1 MQTKRLKDDKNGIIA
16 AAEILKSGGIVAI
29 PTETVYGL
37 AASAFDD
44 NAIEKVFAAKG
55 RPQDNPL
62 IVHISDLSMIE
73 QVAADFSGKAEELA
87 RAFWP
92 APLTLV
98 LKKGQKIANSV
109 SRGLDTVAVR
119 MPNCEVAR
127 QIIKETGIPLAA
139 PSANISGSP
148 SPTSYEHVIADLDG
162 KIDAV
167 VCSDNSEIGLESTV
181 VSLVSNPP
189 RLLRPGGI
197 TPEQLLEYL
206 PDLEIDKAVLEEL
219 EKGQKAASPGMKYR
233 HYSPSTDVFLVEAE
247 DKAFYDFVNSKKNAA
262 AICFLEDEDHIS
274 VKTLC
279 YGKKNSDKEQA
290 KALFSIL
297 RSVDGLGVGEV
308 YVRAPEK
315 KGIGLAVYN
324 RLIRAAGFKV
334 IRL

>member
-1 MQTKRLKDDKNGIIA
+1 MQTKRLKDDKNGIRA
-16 AAEILKSGGIVAI
+16 AAQILKNGGIVAI

-37 AASAFDD
+37 AASALDD
-44 NAIEKVFAAKG
+44 LAIEKVFAAKG

-62 IVHISDLSMIE
+62 IVHISDLTMIE
-73 QVAADFSGKAEELA
+73 QVAADFPENAQRLA

-92 APLTLV
+92 GPLTVV

-197 TPEQLLEYL
+197 TPEQLSEYL
-206 PDLEIDKAVLEEL
+206 PDLEIDRAVLEEL

-233 HYSPSTDVFLVEAE
+233 HYSPKTEVYLVEAE
-247 DKAFYDFVNSKKNAA
+247 DEAFYDFINSKENAA
-262 AICFLEDEDHIS
+262 AVCFLEDEDHIS
-274 VKTLC
+274 IKSLC
-279 YGKKNSDKEQA
+279 YGKKSSDKEQA
-290 KALFSIL
+290 KLLFSIL
-297 RSVDGLGVGEV
+297 RGVDELGVGEV

>member
-1 MQTKRLKDDKNGIIA
+1 MQTKRLKDDKNGIVA
-16 AAEILKSGGIVAI
+16 AAKILKSGGIVAI

-44 NAIEKVFAAKG
+44 AAIEKIFAAKG

-87 RAFWP
+87 KAFWP
-92 APLTLV
+92 AALTLV
-98 LKKGQKIANSV
+98 LKKGKKIANSV

-127 QIIKETGIPLAA
+127 QIINETGIPLAA

-167 VCSDNSEIGLESTV
+167 VCSVSSEIGLESTV

-233 HYSPSTDVFLVEAE
+233 HYSPKTEVFLVEAE
-247 DKAFYDFVNSKKNAA
+247 DEAFYNFVNSKKNAA
-262 AICFLEDEDHIS
+262 AICFLEDEDNIII
-274 VKTLC
+274 KTLC
-279 YGKKNSDKEQA
+279 YGKKGSDKEQA

>member
-1 MQTKRLKDDKNGIIA
+1 M
-16 AAEILKSGGIVAI
+16 S
-29 PTETVYGL
+29 
-37 AASAFDD
+37 
-44 NAIEKVFAAKG
+44 
-55 RPQDNPL
+55 
-62 IVHISDLSMIE
+62 
-73 QVAADFSGKAEELA
+73 
-87 RAFWP
+87 
-92 APLTLV
+92 
-98 LKKGQKIANSV
+98 
-109 SRGLDTVAVR
+109 
-119 MPNCEVAR
+119 
-127 QIIKETGIPLAA
+127 
-139 PSANISGSP
+139 
-148 SPTSYEHVIADLDG
+148 
-162 KIDAV
+162 
-167 VCSDNSEIGLESTV
+167 SEIGLESTV

-233 HYSPSTDVFLVEAE
+233 HYSPKTEVFLVEAE
-247 DKAFYDFVNSKKNAA
+247 DEAFYNFVNSKKNAA
-262 AICFLEDEDHIS
+262 AICFLEDEDNIII
-274 VKTLC
+274 KTLC
-279 YGKKNSDKEQA
+279 YGKKGSDKEQA

>member
-1 MQTKRLKDDKNGIIA
+1 MQTKRLKDDKNGIRA
-16 AAEILKSGGIVAI
+16 TAQILKSGGIVAI

-37 AASAFDD
+37 AASALDD
-44 NAIEKVFAAKG
+44 SAIEKVFAAKG

-73 QVAADFSGKAEELA
+73 QVAADFPENAQRLA

-92 APLTLV
+92 GPLTVV

-197 TPEQLLEYL
+197 TPEQLSEYL
-206 PDLEIDKAVLEEL
+206 PDLEIDRAVLEEL

-233 HYSPSTDVFLVEAE
+233 HYSPKTEVYLVEAE
-247 DKAFYDFVNSKKNAA
+247 DEAFYDFINSKENAA
-262 AICFLEDEDHIS
+262 AVCFLEDEDHIS
-274 VKTLC
+274 IKTLC
-279 YGKKNSDKEQA
+279 YGKKSSDKEQA
-290 KALFSIL
+290 KLLFSIL
-297 RSVDGLGVGEV
+297 RGVDELGVGEV